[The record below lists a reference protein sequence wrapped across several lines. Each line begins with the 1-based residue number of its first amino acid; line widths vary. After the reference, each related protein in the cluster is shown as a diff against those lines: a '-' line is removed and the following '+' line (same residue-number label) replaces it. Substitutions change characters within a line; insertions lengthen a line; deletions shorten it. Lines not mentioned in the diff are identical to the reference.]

1 MTVSEEIKALEA
13 KKNVILYSRKI
24 TTSISNVIMF
34 DAELEAIDDKI
45 EQLNKSGIEKL

>member
-1 MTVSEEIKALEA
+1 MTIAEEIKELEDR
-13 KKNVILYSRKI
+13 KNIVSYSRKI

-34 DAELEAIDDKI
+34 DAELATIDDKI